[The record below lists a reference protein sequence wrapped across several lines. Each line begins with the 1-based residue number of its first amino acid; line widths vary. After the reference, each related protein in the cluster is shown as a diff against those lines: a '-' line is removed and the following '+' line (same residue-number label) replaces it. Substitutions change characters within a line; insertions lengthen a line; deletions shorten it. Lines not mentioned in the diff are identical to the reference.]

1 MIDNNPYVIINNNSN
16 PYFNLALEEYLLKN
30 FTKNIFMLWCNEP
43 CVVIGKNQN
52 TLAEID
58 VAYVKKH
65 KIKIV
70 RRLSGGGAV
79 FHDLGNLNF
88 TFIVDDKQNAFSNF
102 SKFTMP
108 IIEILA
114 KLGVKAELSGRNDL
128 IISTTGQKFSG
139 NAQYRYGARLLH
151 HGTILFDAALNNL
164 VPALKANPAKLEAKG
179 VKSIA
184 SRITNI
190 HSHLP
195 PSLTASFNIR
205 DFSKLIHNHIC
216 TNKNYVPYNLTAFD
230 IDNVNTLVAKKYRTW
245 EWNYGD
251 SPDYNLLYENR
262 FKGGSVATYLKINN
276 NLITNARIVGDFFG
290 KYDIKD
296 IEQSLLGTKY
306 DEENVA
312 TIISRF
318 KVQDYIAGIDNPD
331 FIQLLFGN
339 IADTAES

>member
-1 MIDNNPYVIINNNSN
+1 MSKTDSAYVIINNNTD

-52 TLAEID
+52 TIAEINA
-58 VAYVKKH
+58 AYVKKH

-88 TFIVDDKQNAFSNF
+88 TFIVDHTQNNFSNF
-102 SKFTMP
+102 NEFTLP
-108 IIEILA
+108 IIEVLA
-114 KLGVKAELSGRNDL
+114 KIGVKAELSGRNDL
-128 IISTTGQKFSG
+128 IISNTGQKFSG
-139 NAQYRYGARLLH
+139 NAQYRYGTRLLH

-164 VPALKANPAKLEAKG
+164 VPALKADPTKLEGKG

-190 HSHLP
+190 RSHLP
-195 PSLTASFNIR
+195 LPLTDSLNIH
-205 DFSKLIHNHIC
+205 DFSKLIHRHIC
-216 TNKNYVPYNLTAFD
+216 TNKNYAPYNLKTFD
-230 IDNVNTLVAKKYRTW
+230 IDAVNMLVTKKYRTW

-251 SPDYNLLYENR
+251 SPDYNLLHKNR
-262 FKGGSVATYLKINN
+262 FKGGLVAAYLKLDN

-290 KYDIKD
+290 KNDIKD
-296 IEQSLLGTKY
+296 VEQSLLGAKY
-306 DEENVA
+306 DEENIA
-312 TIISRF
+312 PIIYQF
-318 KVQDYIAGIDNPD
+318 KIEDYIAGIGNAD
-331 FIQLLFGN
+331 FIRLLFGN
-339 IADTAES
+339 FA